1 MHLKSLQII
10 NYRKFITENNI
21 VEFVASSGD
30 FSTASS
36 HNSVAASTT
45 LIVGRNNAGKTTV
58 VNALHKLINEASA
71 TSGKDFN
78 FKYLGVLL
86 EEHVQ
91 RETDN
96 LPFLEFNIVVGVNK
110 IRNDLLSNLSP
121 FISIGDIAPVTDE
134 IDVSI
139 KVKYEITEDTQ
150 FRDDLK
156 QLIDRYSQDK
166 NLLYRKFLEFI
177 DKTEFTK
184 NYYGLD
190 GAKIKGRF
198 KLSDLITLKTIS
210 AQKVFSNNGL
220 STTFNKI
227 IKYRYENATGSDFT
241 SVENSLDSINRDI
254 TEKIRADHQETVN
267 DVLHQIESDKTF
279 SVSLSADLNFEKLIN
294 NLIKYEYSEGE
305 LSIPESQFGLG
316 YSNLMHIIGEII
328 SYVEKFPE
336 EHCQSKINLISI
348 EEPETHMHPQMQE
361 LFIKYIDDA
370 VALLLTSA
378 DKKINSQLV
387 ITTHSS
393 HILNSKI
400 HSSNSFNNINYISTN
415 DGHSNVVKLND
426 SVVSGNEEFNG
437 AIHGS
442 LEKFKQKKL
451 EELKF
456 LKKHIKYKV
465 SELFFSDAVIFVE
478 GVTEETILPYYIE
491 QDDEL
496 KKFYISIFN
505 INGAH
510 GQVYYPLVKL
520 LKVPTLLVT
529 DIDIKRDNTEK
540 DNYTQVLDLNGR
552 ETTNSTIKLFNNGN
566 VDISELDSYYEN
578 ENLYGVFQLES
589 TESYYATSFEE
600 SFILTNYQNVIM
612 NEILANLKPRI
623 YKEISESGSN
633 DNYEQIK
640 DHSYKLQK
648 KLSDSKSDFAN
659 ELLFKLITT
668 DDTAQC
674 PVLPS
679 YIEKG
684 LDWLKPRIPK
694 SVKGRS

>member
-10 NYRKFITENNI
+10 NFRKFSRENNT
-21 VEFVASSGD
+21 VEFVASSAD
-30 FSTASS
+30 FSKEKT

-58 VNALHKLINEASA
+58 ANALHKLINEASA
-71 TSGKDFN
+71 ISGKDFN
-78 FKYLGVLL
+78 FNYLGTLL
-86 EEHVQ
+86 EEHTQ
-91 RETDN
+91 ENTDN
-96 LPFLEFNIVVGVNK
+96 LPFLEFNIVVGVDK
-110 IRNDLLSNLSP
+110 SRNDLLNNLSP
-121 FISIGDIAPVTDE
+121 FISIADVNPNADE
-134 IDVSI
+134 INVSI
-139 KVKYEITEDTQ
+139 KVRYEIQEGTQ

-156 QLIDRYSQDK
+156 RLIERYPEDK
-166 NLLYRKFLEFI
+166 KLLFRKFLEFI
-177 DKTEFTK
+177 DKTEFSK
-184 NYYGLD
+184 NYFGVD
-190 GAKIKGRF
+190 GTKIKRSF

-210 AQKVFSNNGL
+210 AQKGTADNGL
-220 STTFNKI
+220 STIFNKI
-227 IKYRYENATGSDFT
+227 IKYRYENATGTDFT
-241 SVENSLDSINRDI
+241 SVENSLDDINRDI
-254 TEKIRADHQETVN
+254 TEKISADHQESVN
-267 DVLHQIESDKTF
+267 SVLHEIESDKTF
-279 SVSLSADLNFEKLIN
+279 SVSLLADLNLEKLLN
-294 NLIKYEYSEGE
+294 NLIKYEYSEGD

-316 YSNLMHIIGEII
+316 YSNLMHIIGGIF

-336 EHCQSKINLISI
+336 EHCRSKINLISI

-370 VALLLTSA
+370 VALLLESA
-378 DKKINSQLV
+378 EKKINSQLV

-400 HSSNSFNNINYISTN
+400 HSSNSFNNINYISTVE
-415 DGHSNVVKLND
+415 GRSSVVKLND
-426 SVVSGNEEFNG
+426 TTVSGNEEFD
-437 AIHGS
+437 AAKHGT
-442 LEKFKQKKL
+442 EEAFNKKKL

-491 QDDEL
+491 QDNEL

-520 LKVPTLLVT
+520 LNVPTLLIT
-529 DIDIKRDNTEK
+529 DIDIKRSEAEK
-540 DNYTQVLDLNGR
+540 DNYTQVSDLNDR

-566 VDISELDSYYEN
+566 GDISQLNSYYEN
-578 ENLYGVFQLES
+578 ENLYGVFQLEP
-589 TESYYATSFEE
+589 TESYFATSFEE
-600 SFILTNYQNVIM
+600 AFILTNYQNTM
-612 NEILANLKPRI
+612 TNEILKSLKPRI
-623 YKEISESGSN
+623 YNEISESGSIN
-633 DNYEQIK
+633 NYEQIK
-640 DHSYKLQK
+640 DYSYKLQK

-659 ELLFKLITT
+659 ELLFKLVTT
-668 DDTAQC
+668 EDIAQC
-674 PVLPS
+674 PVLPP

-694 SVKGRS
+694 SMKGRL

>member
-10 NYRKFITENNI
+10 NYRKFTTVNNT

-30 FSTASS
+30 FSRANS

-58 VNALHKLINEASA
+58 ANALHKLINEASA
-71 TSGKDFN
+71 ISGKDFN
-78 FKYLGVLL
+78 FNYLGTLL
-86 EEHVQ
+86 EEHSKGN
-91 RETDN
+91 TDN

-110 IRNDLLSNLSP
+110 NRNDLLSNLSA
-121 FISIGDIAPVTDE
+121 FISIADVDPNVDE
-134 IDVSI
+134 IDVSFKI
-139 KVKYEITEDTQ
+139 KYEIKEGTQ
-150 FRDDLK
+150 FRSDLK
-156 QLIDRYSQDK
+156 QLIDRYPQGK
-166 NLLYRKFLEFI
+166 KLLFRKLIELI
-177 DKTEFTK
+177 DKVEFSK
-184 NYYGLD
+184 NYFGLD
-190 GAKIKGRF
+190 GARIKDRF

-210 AQKVFSNNGL
+210 AQKAFSGNGL

-227 IKYRYENATGSDFT
+227 IKYRYENATGPDFT
-241 SVENSLDSINRDI
+241 SVEDSLDVINQDI
-254 TEKIRADHQETVN
+254 TDKISADHQESVN

-279 SVSLSADLNFEKLIN
+279 SVALLADLNFEKLLN
-294 NLIKYEYSEGE
+294 SLIKYEYSEGE

-370 VALLLTSA
+370 VALLLESA
-378 DKKINSQLV
+378 EKKINSQLI

-400 HSSNSFNNINYISTN
+400 HSSNSFDNINYISTVE
-415 DGHSNVVKLND
+415 GRSSVVKLND
-426 SVVSGNEEFNG
+426 SAVAGSEEYDA
-437 AIHGS
+437 AIHNS
-442 LEKFKQKKL
+442 AEEFKQKKL

-520 LKVPTLLVT
+520 LKVPTLLIT
-529 DIDIKRDNTEK
+529 DIDINRSDDEK
-540 DNYTQVLDLNGR
+540 DNYSQISNLIGR
-552 ETTNSTIKLFNNGN
+552 ETTNSTIELFNDGSN
-566 VDISELDSYYEN
+566 DIGQLNSYYEN
-578 ENLYGVFQLES
+578 ENLYGVFQLDS

-600 SFILTNYQNVIM
+600 SFILTNYQNAIT
-612 NEILANLKPRI
+612 NEILKNLKPRI
-623 YKEISESGSN
+623 YRKISESGTN
-633 DNYEQIK
+633 DNNEQIK
-640 DHSYKLQK
+640 DNSYKLQK

-659 ELLFKLITT
+659 ELLFKLIATE
-668 DDTAQC
+668 DTSKC

-684 LDWLKPRIPK
+684 LDWLKPRIPN